1 MNMKRA
7 STEKV
12 KKALKAK
19 AKIDSKRPDFI
30 RSEHTRFPRLGK
42 KWRSSKG
49 IRSKMRIKKRSR
61 APIVETGYR
70 GPALVR
76 GLRAD
81 GKVEVMVFRVE
92 DLAKVGKETQVVRIS
107 GIVGTRKRKDIL
119 EKAKSLELTVL
130 NKRPS
135 ELKAEAPKVEEEKAP
150 EEEIKEEAEEKEEEE
165 VEEEAEEKA
174 KEEVKEKPKPKPK
187 KAKSKKKEKPPE
199 PVKEEL
205 PEEDSEEE
213 EDEE

>member
-1 MNMKRA
+1 MKRA
-7 STEKV
+7 SAEKV
-12 KKALKAK
+12 DRALKAK
-19 AKIDSKRPDFI
+19 AKIEEGRPDFI

-81 GKVEVMVFRVE
+81 GKEEVMVFRVD
-92 DLAKVGKETQVVRIS
+92 DLANVDKTTQVVRVS
-107 GIVGTRKRKDIL
+107 GLVGKRKRSDIL
-119 EKAKSLELTVL
+119 EKAKSLEITVL
-130 NKRPS
+130 NRRPS
-135 ELKAEAPKVEEEKAP
+135 ELKAEEAEAEAEEEPKEEAKEET
-150 EEEIKEEAEEKEEEE
+150 EEEKEEAEEEAEP
-165 VEEEAEEKA
+165 EEAP
-174 KEEVKEKPKPKPK
+174 KPKPKPK
-187 KAKSKKKEKPPE
+187 KARSKKKEKPPE
-199 PVKEEL
+199 PAAEEL
-205 PEEDSEEE
+205 PEEVADEE

>member
-19 AKIDSKRPDFI
+19 AKIDNERPDFI
-30 RSEHTRFPRLGK
+30 RSEYTRFPRLGK
-42 KWRSSKG
+42 NWRSSKG

-81 GKVEVMVFRVE
+81 GKAEIMVFRVE
-92 DLAKVGKETQVVRIS
+92 DLAKVDKEMQVVRIS
-107 GIVGTRKRKDIL
+107 GLVGKRKRKDIL
-119 EKAKSLELTVL
+119 EKAKSLEITVL
-130 NKRPS
+130 NRRPS
-135 ELKAEAPKVEEEKAP
+135 ELKAEEPKAEEAEAPKEEV
-150 EEEIKEEAEEKEEEE
+150 KEEAEEAG
-165 VEEEAEEKA
+165 EEADEDEA
-174 KEEVKEKPKPKPK
+174 KEEATEAPKPKPKPK

-199 PVKEEL
+199 PAEEKL
-205 PEEDSEEE
+205 PDEDAEEE
-213 EDEE
+213 EDE

>member
-1 MNMKRA
+1 MIGMKRA

-12 KKALKAK
+12 RKALKVK
-19 AKIDSKRPDFI
+19 AKIDNDRPDFI

-81 GKVEVMVFRVE
+81 GKSEVMVFRVD
-92 DLAKVGKETQVVRIS
+92 DLAKVDKETQVVRIS
-107 GIVGTRKRKDIL
+107 GLVGKRKRSEIL
-119 EKAKSLELTVL
+119 DKAKSLEIKVL

-135 ELKAEAPKVEEEKAP
+135 ELKAEEPKAEEEEAP
-150 EEEIKEEAEEKEEEE
+150 MEEVKEEAADE
-165 VEEEAEEKA
+165 EEEAEEEAKDKEEA
-174 KEEVKEKPKPKPK
+174 KEKPKPKPKPK
-187 KAKSKKKEKPPE
+187 KAKPIKKEKPPE
-199 PVKEEL
+199 PAKEEL
-205 PEEDSEEE
+205 PAEEADEE

>member
-12 KKALKAK
+12 RRALKTK
-19 AKIDSKRPDFI
+19 AKIDHKRPDFI

-81 GKVEVMVFRVE
+81 GKAEVIVFRME
-92 DLAKVGKETQVVRIS
+92 DLAKVDKETQVVRIS
-107 GIVGTRKRKDIL
+107 GLVGTRKRKDIL
-119 EKAKSLELTVL
+119 DKAKSLELKVL

-135 ELKAEAPKVEEEKAP
+135 ELKAEEPKAEEAEAP
-150 EEEIKEEAEEKEEEE
+150 EEEIKEEAEEKD
-165 VEEEAEEKA
+165 EEEAEEEA
-174 KEEVKEKPKPKPK
+174 KEEVKEKPKPKPKPK

-199 PVKEEL
+199 PPEEEL
-205 PEEDSEEE
+205 PEEDSEKE